1 MATTICNKY
10 VSGNAVIDEEEDTM
24 DNKAVRQ
31 REHLEKVVSSLS
43 VETNGKVKQIKFSQN
58 AQRQQGFAE

>member
-10 VSGNAVIDEEEDTM
+10 VSGNAVIYEEEDTM

-43 VETNGKVKQIKFSQN
+43 VETNGKVKQIKFS
-58 AQRQQGFAE
+58 